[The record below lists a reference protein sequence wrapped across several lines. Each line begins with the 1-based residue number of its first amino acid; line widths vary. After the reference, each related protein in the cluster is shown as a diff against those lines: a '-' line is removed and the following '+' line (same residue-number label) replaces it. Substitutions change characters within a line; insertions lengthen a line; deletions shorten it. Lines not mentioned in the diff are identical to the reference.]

1 MIKISK
7 FVIIINIYINMKR
20 IVLTEEEKED
30 ILAKYTE
37 ADDKVLVYLRRNF
50 PVNEVPTQF
59 QEYFGKYRILV
70 DDKSVPVKGNFKKL
84 IDKIDNLLVDVFAD
98 VDDKKRRQTIKK
110 YVKYFED

>member
-1 MIKISK
+1 
-7 FVIIINIYINMKR
+7 MKR

-37 ADDKVLVYLRRNF
+37 ADDKV
-50 PVNEVPTQF
+50 PTEF

-70 DDKSVPVKGNFKKL
+70 DDKSVPVRGNFKKL

>member
-1 MIKISK
+1 
-7 FVIIINIYINMKR
+7 MKR
-20 IVLTEEEKED
+20 IVLTETEKED

-37 ADDKVLVYLRRNF
+37 ADDKILVHLRRNF
-50 PVNEVPTQF
+50 PVNEVPIEF

-70 DDKSVPVKGNFKKL
+70 DDKSVLVKGNFKNL
-84 IDKIDNLLVDVFAD
+84 IDRIDNLIRDVFPN